1 MRCASSTVSPQPGIT
16 PTRAC
21 VSANRARSDAIR
33 KSQPSATS
41 NPPVTATPFTAPI
54 SSFVRG
60 GNAPRHGNRPS
71 ASRLP
76 MSAKPSPAAV
86 VAPEPNS
93 LRSTPALERGVGAG
107 EDHHV
112 DAVVGLATR

>member
-1 MRCASSTVSPQPGIT
+1 MT

-21 VSANRARSDAIR
+21 VSAKRARSEATR

-41 NPPVTATPFTAPI
+41 SPPVTATPLIAPI

-60 GNAPRHGNRPS
+60 GSAPRNGSRPS
-71 ASRLP
+71 SSRLP
-76 MSAKPSPAAV
+76 MSAVRAGSAG
-86 VAPEPNS
+86 
-93 LRSTPALERGVGAG
+93 ALARGTELLQVDTGRERGIGTG

-112 DAVVGLATR
+112 DVVVGFELGDHLRQALADRTG